1 MIQPVFFF
9 LTEVPDL
16 YGYAQEKIWNS
27 HVYENRFTLRLNV
40 RADERDYDK
49 EVAKRTIPIGK
60 KGVDITSDYKK
71 NMKLYW
77 LIVTEKYCKLT
88 LWRKKIMTTDEVKYW
103 KNGFLIQ
110 RIVET
115 KILLAKTNEANCR
128 ISIIVITAMWLWTKM
143 PI

>member
-1 MIQPVFFF
+1 M
-9 LTEVPDL
+9 
-16 YGYAQEKIWNS
+16 
-27 HVYENRFTLRLNV
+27 YENRFTLRLNV
-40 RADERDYDK
+40 KADERDYDK
-49 EVAKRTIPIGK
+49 EVAKRTIQNGK

-77 LIVTEKYCKLT
+77 LIMIEKYCKLT
-88 LWRKKIMTTDEVKYW
+88 LWRKKIITTDEVKYR